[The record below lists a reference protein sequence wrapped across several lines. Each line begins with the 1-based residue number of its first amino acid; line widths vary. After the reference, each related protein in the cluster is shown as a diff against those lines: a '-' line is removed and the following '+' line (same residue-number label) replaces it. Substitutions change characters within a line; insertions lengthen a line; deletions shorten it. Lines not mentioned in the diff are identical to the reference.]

1 MAISGPSPFNCN
13 AFAAATGS
21 KGQPKA
27 ADLDFSSLS
36 CYGQFVMT
44 MDTSKRLKTIPAGV
58 FKAKCLAIMDEVQAK
73 SQPVIIT
80 KYGKPVIKLVPVTE
94 DRDDIFGFLQDKMTI
109 VGDIVS
115 PVIPLKEWKRLK

>member
-1 MAISGPSPFNCN
+1 
-13 AFAAATGS
+13 
-21 KGQPKA
+21 
-27 ADLDFSSLS
+27 
-36 CYGQFVMT
+36 MT
-44 MDTSKRLKTIPAGV
+44 MAKSKLKTIPAGV

-80 KYGKPVIKLVPVTE
+80 KHGKPVVKLVPVTE
-94 DRDDIFGFLQDKMTI
+94 ERDDIFGFMQGKMKI